1 MEFTKM
7 TPEELKQCIVTK
19 KIITEEGTERKFD
32 ILDFYL
38 FSAEKPKDFIQN
50 IQDSCSKGELTQIKR
65 FLTSSQDNRGALNN
79 YLSPNNIIRI
89 EYNYKGHYINETEK
103 NGMLLFL
110 QEHGIPVYEVT
121 YFGLAKR
128 YIDGLMDLSEYIE
141 QPKSKIKIK

>member
-1 MEFTKM
+1 MEFIKL

-19 KIITEEGTERKFD
+19 KIIVEDGTERKFD
-32 ILDFYL
+32 IIDFYL
-38 FSAEKPKDFIQN
+38 FSTEKPKVFIQN

-79 YLSPNNIIRI
+79 YLSPSNIIKI
-89 EYNYKGHYINETEK
+89 EYNYKGHYINEVEK

-128 YIDGLMDLSEYIE
+128 YIDGLIDLNEYIE
-141 QPKSKIKIK
+141 QPKSKTRRK